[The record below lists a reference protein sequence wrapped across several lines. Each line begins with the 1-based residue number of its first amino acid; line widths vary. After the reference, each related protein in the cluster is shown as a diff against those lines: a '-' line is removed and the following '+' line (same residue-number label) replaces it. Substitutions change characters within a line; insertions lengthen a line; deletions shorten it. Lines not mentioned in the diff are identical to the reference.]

1 MLISAYIVMLIDV
14 YSLTFGRQQQLLS
27 TVMNPLVNSL
37 QPRHWY
43 KQLPWWRL
51 HLSIPAL
58 EIRRTKTKFSPK
70 QKKTKKNNNK
80 VCGSVWWLFVA
91 HLFWSLGH
99 RYPIQYERKW
109 ASSRESSYNHIV
121 KGMSKRNLPSRCRR
135 RSNRTPARVR
145 CPNFTSIVIVT
156 FESGHT
162 SSIRLPLCI
171 KCFFSPS
178 FCFPTSICIEY
189 L

>member
-1 MLISAYIVMLIDV
+1 MLIDV

-70 QKKTKKNNNK
+70 QKKNKKK
-80 VCGSVWWLFVA
+80 QQQQSLWLCLVT
-91 HLFWSLGH
+91 LCCSSLLKSW
-99 RYPIQYERKW
+99 PPLPNPVRKEM
-109 ASSRESSYNHIV
+109 SLQSRIILQSHCQRHV
-121 KGMSKRNLPSRCRR
+121 KEKL
-135 RSNRTPARVR
+135 T
-145 CPNFTSIVIVT
+145 VT
-156 FESGHT
+156 LQTTFKSDPGT
-162 SSIRLPLCI
+162 SSLPQLYFNRNCHIREWPHLLH
-171 KCFFSPS
+171 
-178 FCFPTSICIEY
+178 PTSSLYKVLFFPFLLFPNIDLYWISVTNT
-189 L
+189 